1 MRTNFRMEYENIT
14 MIKGDTL
21 SFNVEVFDQA
31 GEPLEVDEAYF
42 TCKKNINGSAKA
54 FQKSLGSGITYD
66 DDLLVVRV
74 APTDTDTLE
83 AGRYFYD
90 LQLVVGSD
98 VYTPMIGV
106 LTIEQDVTD

>member
-21 SFNVEVFDQA
+21 SFNVEVFDQDGA
-31 GEPLEVDEAYF
+31 PLTVDTAFF
-42 TCKKNINGSAKA
+42 TCKKNINGSAKV
-54 FQKSLGSGITYD
+54 FQKSLNSGITYE

-74 APTDTDTLE
+74 APSDTENIE

-90 LQLVVGSD
+90 LQLGVGSD
-98 VYTPMIGV
+98 IYTPMIGV

>member
-21 SFNVEVFDQA
+21 AFNVEVFDQTEA
-31 GEPLEVDEAYF
+31 PLTVDEAYF
-42 TCKKNINGSAKA
+42 TCKKNINSWVKA
-54 FQKSLGSGITYD
+54 FQKSLVDGITYED
-66 DDLLVVRV
+66 DILVVRV
-74 APTDTDTLE
+74 APEDTANLE

-90 LQLVVGSD
+90 LQIVVGSD

-106 LTIEQDVTD
+106 LTIEQDVTN